1 MMCVVK
7 KQTRFPTID
16 LGRCSSCGGCIEV
29 APKVFRYNS
38 VMGIMEVIDF
48 QVYPVDMVD
57 EAIKNC
63 PKDCIVWDEFI

>member
-1 MMCVVK
+1 MCVVQK
-7 KQTRFPTID
+7 KTRFPIID
-16 LGRCSSCGGCIEV
+16 MSRCSLCGGCVEV

-48 QVYPVDMVD
+48 QVYPDALVE

-63 PKDCIVWDEFI
+63 PKDCIIWDEFI

>member
-1 MMCVVK
+1 MCVVK
-7 KQTRFPTID
+7 EQTRFPIID

-29 APKVFRYNS
+29 APHVFRYNS
-38 VMGIMEVIDF
+38 DVGIMEVIEF

>member
-7 KQTRFPTID
+7 KQLRFPTID

-29 APKVFRYNS
+29 APNVFRYNS
-38 VMGIMEVIDF
+38 VMGIMEVIEF